1 MLVVSELVKY
11 VNHHKLAPEHM
22 QLKKKALLLLVESHI
37 SSCFTK
43 EALQEDFEAGSN
55 RHVRVSARRDRKES
69 DASGSD
75 VRCQS
80 EESDEEV
87 LDVVEGQVSQSE
99 TSGDEC
105 NPVNEVLP

>member
-11 VNHHKLAPEHM
+11 VDHHKPAPERK
-22 QLKKKALLLLVESHI
+22 QLNKKALLLLVESHI
-37 SSCFTK
+37 SAAWQKKHCRKT
-43 EALQEDFEAGSN
+43 GSN
-55 RHVRVSARRDRKES
+55 RPVRVSARRDRKES
-69 DASGSD
+69 DASGSK